1 MNKNGKSIIERIVFN
16 NKALMVFSVLIAIII
31 WASVKINYSEDINKT
46 VSQVKINIT
55 TAVDES
61 SELVAFIDE
70 SELYCEVEVKGKS
83 YDVNSNSLSK
93 DDIIVEATGTFV
105 DSAGYKVLTLT
116 AKTADG
122 ALSDVEITK
131 VSPST
136 ISVYYDRKTTDTFN
150 VEAKLG
156 NDMATLVEGDYAVG
170 QPVPSMNTIEVTGPA
185 GVLNT
190 LSKVY
195 FTAQIK
201 EDAIPLTASK
211 NLPAKITF
219 DLEDEDNA
227 KYLVCEGINDESNPA
242 TVTVP
247 VYVTKEA
254 DTWVKFVN
262 QPAVFS
268 EEVSGV
274 KVSPGKVK
282 ISYNPQDDERF
293 DKLYV
298 GTINFSEISNK
309 VNYFDF
315 PVDEKL
321 GVNVVDK
328 SLEKFSVSV
337 DMSSMSSK
345 TLDKVPGKVVFLNQ
359 NEDYNYSI
367 DFENSSLDEITLIG
381 PEESLQKITADDIQ
395 VEINVASLSVNSRII
410 QTVKVSNI
418 SIQSEDIDDCWVY
431 GEYDAA
437 ISIEPK

>member
-1 MNKNGKSIIERIVFN
+1 MNKNGKSIIEPIVFN

-31 WASVKINYSEDINKT
+31 WATVKINYSEDINRT
-46 VSQVKINIT
+46 ISDVKISIT
-55 TAVDES
+55 SAVDEN

-83 YDVNSNSLSK
+83 YDVNSNSMSK
-93 DDIIVEATGTFV
+93 DDIIVEAAGTFV

-131 VSPST
+131 VTPST
-136 ISVYYDRKTTDTFN
+136 ISVYYDIKTTDTFN

-156 NDMATLVEGDYAVG
+156 NDLDTLVEGEYAVG

-185 GVLNT
+185 AVLNT

-195 FTAQIK
+195 FTAQVK
-201 EDAIPLTASK
+201 EDSIPLTASK
-211 NLPAKITF
+211 NLPAKIEF
-219 DLEDEDNA
+219 ELENEDEA
-227 KYLVCEGINDESNPA
+227 KYLICEGINEESNPA

-247 VYVTKEA
+247 VYVTKEV
-254 DTWVKFVN
+254 DTGVKFVN
-262 QPAVFS
+262 QPSVFS
-268 EEVSGV
+268 DEVTGV
-274 KVSPGKVK
+274 KVLPSKVE

-298 GTINFSEISNK
+298 GTINFSNIANK
-309 VNYFDF
+309 VNYFEF

-328 SLEKFSVSV
+328 SLEKFTVSV
-337 DMSSMSSK
+337 DMSTMSSK

-359 NEDYNYSI
+359 NEDYTYSV
-367 DFENSSLDEITLIG
+367 DFDNSTLDEITLIG
-381 PEESLQKITADDIQ
+381 PAESLQKITADNIQ

-418 SIQSEDIDDCWVY
+418 SIQSDDVDDCWVY
-431 GEYDAA
+431 GEYDA
-437 ISIEPK
+437 SIVIDEK